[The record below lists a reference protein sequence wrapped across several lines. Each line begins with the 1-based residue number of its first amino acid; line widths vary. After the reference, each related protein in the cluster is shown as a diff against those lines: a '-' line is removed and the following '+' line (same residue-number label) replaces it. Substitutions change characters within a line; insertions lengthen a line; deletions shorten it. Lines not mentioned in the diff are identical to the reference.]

1 MRLTQLGQ
9 ASYLPHPE
17 AAGASSVSGGRQG
30 AWSISSVQEPS
41 CRAARR
47 CLATAPRA
55 GRSPTITPVGFG
67 KWLRGIFSS
76 GEFDDEAALREE
88 YNLPE
93 RSEDEFQRDRL
104 NSFTGAGEST
114 AEEELDD
121 HQPPPDPA

>member
-1 MRLTQLGQ
+1 M
-9 ASYLPHPE
+9 
-17 AAGASSVSGGRQG
+17 
-30 AWSISSVQEPS
+30 
-41 CRAARR
+41 
-47 CLATAPRA
+47 
-55 GRSPTITPVGFG
+55 GFG

-88 YNLPE
+88 YSLPE

-104 NSFTGAGEST
+104 SSFTGAGEST

>member
-1 MRLTQLGQ
+1 MRLTQWARRRISPTQRPQGRPVSLG
-9 ASYLPHPE
+9 
-17 AAGASSVSGGRQG
+17 
-30 AWSISSVQEPS
+30 
-41 CRAARR
+41 AARAPGPLAR
-47 CLATAPRA
+47 CRNLHAVRLDAPFATSPRA

>member
-30 AWSISSVQEPS
+30 AWSISSLQEPS
-41 CRAARR
+41 RRAARR
-47 CLATAPRA
+47 SFSQVSACREIAYDH
-55 GRSPTITPVGFG
+55 PVGFG